1 MADSKSDGQGN
12 FQPSQGQPTVADK
25 LKAWAILKFLKGQLP
40 LWVYRPAG
48 KRIAKKLEELMENQP
63 EQTTS
68 VPKWKSRTFWISII
82 TALIA
87 AVKPVSESLGHPVE
101 VPQYVIEVLIGMGL
115 YTARFPK
122 S

>member
-1 MADSKSDGQGN
+1 MDSQ
-12 FQPSQGQPTVADK
+12 T
-25 LKAWAILKFLKGQLP
+25 
-40 LWVYRPAG
+40 
-48 KRIAKKLEELMENQP
+48 

-68 VPKWKSRTFWISII
+68 VPKWKSRTFWIAII